1 MPPKILRND
10 RRLSPRWCHFLLIKF
25 QLAIAAIILVGS
37 SSRGRD
43 CDFGL
48 GSESGVKHRHVYS
61 LLSNERSSCSIFPCR
76 QRNQREGGGPGRRY
90 RVTFLQSPLRI
101 WRVWRANLQ
110 TKFGIRPPTQ
120 QEEVYW
126 LTVISG
132 EGSGPYHYGDEVLVT
147 AHPPEP
153 GQQFAGWEDDRQI
166 LADFTRMETTARI
179 VRMEDLTITATY
191 SNLPKYNLTVVNGT
205 ISGEYYANEEVE
217 VTANAA
223 PAGQQFASWTGNVVF
238 ANPMSPRTTLTMPAY
253 AISVTATYTMS
264 DRIRY
269 YPRSGYRSRMVGGVF
284 EGTNGIPAQGYVEAP
299 P

>member
-1 MPPKILRND
+1 M
-10 RRLSPRWCHFLLIKF
+10 
-25 QLAIAAIILVGS
+25 
-37 SSRGRD
+37 
-43 CDFGL
+43 
-48 GSESGVKHRHVYS
+48 
-61 LLSNERSSCSIFPCR
+61 
-76 QRNQREGGGPGRRY
+76 
-90 RVTFLQSPLRI
+90 
-101 WRVWRANLQ
+101 
-110 TKFGIRPPTQ
+110 
-120 QEEVYW
+120 
-126 LTVISG
+126 ISG

-205 ISGEYYANEEVE
+205 ISGDYYANEEVE

-269 YPRSGYRSRMVGGVF
+269 YPRSGYRSAWW
-284 EGTNGIPAQGYVEAP
+284 EGSLKAPMILHRVTWNSIKINTTPAQAWTSVNVNLGNYRYLRYRGPNGSYGNVAEIEFRRGGTKLTGTSYGSSGSWQNQGNTFRRAVDGNINTVL
-299 P
+299 